1 MANVVFK
8 LRAFWRSISTSERF
22 SADLI
27 LSDFHSLTLIFADFC
42 SDSSGFRFFFL
53 LILNL

>member
-42 SDSSGFRFFFL
+42 SDSSGFRFFFY
-53 LILNL
+53 